1 MCVRPQRSLR
11 GVNSALFVRGD
22 GVVVVVVAVSV
33 AER

>member
-11 GVNSALFVRGD
+11 GVNSAFFVRG
-22 GVVVVVVAVSV
+22 GGVVVVAVAV